1 VTRIL
6 LDLGSVPLV
15 NNLCST
21 EAESASAEVFPLRAT
36 IDEELL
42 VKLDVEIPSD
52 KMFSTYLYR
61 SGVNEPY
68 ARHCREM
75 WQAFR
80 HLNPGRI
87 IDVGGNDGTLLAA
100 FQSVASQRLELINV
114 DASQSFAE
122 ENERRG
128 IRYVNGYWGT
138 VDVEPADLIVSTNV
152 FQHNPDVSTFLRGIK
167 AALRPQG
174 LWVLEFPYLLRT
186 AETLQFDQFYHEHV
200 YYWLLTPLVRI
211 LADHGLAVTG
221 VSEHAVHGGTL
232 RVQIRHSGQQ
242 TAPADLSGY
251 LAREAAFDF
260 AGWAGRVKEK
270 IAADARWL
278 DTLDGEVAGYGAAAK
293 GCVYL
298 NATRCFTRLSCVVD
312 DTPEKQGKFIPG
324 TRLKI
329 VSRDYLRAAQPRY
342 VLVLA
347 HNFAD
352 FIAQKL
358 RPSYRGDIIT
368 MLPQVR
374 IDRRAA

>member
-1 VTRIL
+1 
-6 LDLGSVPLV
+6 
-15 NNLCST
+15 
-21 EAESASAEVFPLRAT
+21 
-36 IDEELL
+36 
-42 VKLDVEIPSD
+42 
-52 KMFSTYLYR
+52 
-61 SGVNEPY
+61 
-68 ARHCREM
+68 M
-75 WQAFR
+75 WHALR
-80 HLNPGRI
+80 HLNPSRI

-100 FQSVASQRLELINV
+100 FQSVASQRLDLVNV
-114 DASQSFAE
+114 DASRSFVE

-128 IRYVNGYWGT
+128 IRYVNGYWGS

-152 FQHNPDVSTFLRGIK
+152 FQHNPDVATFLRGIK

-211 LADHGLAVTG
+211 LADHGLAVTA

-232 RVQIRHSGQQ
+232 RVQVRHADAQNAS
-242 TAPADLSGY
+242 ADLSRY
-251 LAREAAFDF
+251 LAHEAAFDF
-260 AGWAGRVKEK
+260 AGWGERVKEK

-278 DTLDGEVAGYGAAAK
+278 DTLDGEVVGYGAAAK

-312 DTPEKQGKFIPG
+312 DTPVKQGKFIPG

-329 VSRDYLRAAQPRY
+329 VGRDYLRAARPRY

-352 FIAQKL
+352 HIARKL
-358 RPSYRGDIIT
+358 RPWYMGDIIT

-374 IDRRAA
+374 VDRLAA